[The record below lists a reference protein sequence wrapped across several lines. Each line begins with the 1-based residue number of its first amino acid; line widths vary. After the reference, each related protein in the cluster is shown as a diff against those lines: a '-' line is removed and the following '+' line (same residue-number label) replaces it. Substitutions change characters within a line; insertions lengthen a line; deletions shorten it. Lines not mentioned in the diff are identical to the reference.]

1 MPCLRLSLCRR
12 IVLVSLANIE
22 ILKEGVCVGN
32 VIFLPKGASIIDIS
46 PVNHEDKPAW
56 IFFMAADYKALH
68 FNPIRVPEQ
77 KAVPML
83 NQLKAYKQWHLL
95 TTEWR

>member
-1 MPCLRLSLCRR
+1 MRNLGKKVR
-12 IVLVSLANIE
+12 ILA
-22 ILKEGVCVGN
+22 GN

-56 IFFMAADYKALH
+56 IFFMAADFRLLR

-83 NQLKAYKQWHLL
+83 HHLKSYKQWHLL
-95 TTEWR
+95 TQEWRWGCYILQQNY